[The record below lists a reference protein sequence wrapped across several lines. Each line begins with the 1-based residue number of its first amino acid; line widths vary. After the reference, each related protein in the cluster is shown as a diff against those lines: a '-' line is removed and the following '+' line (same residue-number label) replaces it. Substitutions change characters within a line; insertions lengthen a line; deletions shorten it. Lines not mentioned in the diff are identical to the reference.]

1 MKFLLIR
8 RPLHTRGAGAPPT
21 SKGIRAHKQYALDA
35 LKRGT
40 LDCLYSFAGGQGSFS
55 IINANSAEELNEK
68 IVETPLFLDSEFE
81 IHLLSDYSKY
91 MDEIAGV
98 LEKAGR

>member
-8 RPLHTRGAGAPPT
+8 RPLHIRGGGAPPT
-21 SKGIRAHKQYALDA
+21 SKAIREHKEYALDA

-55 IINANSAEELNEK
+55 IINANSAEELNERTVK
-68 IVETPLFLDSEFE
+68 TPLFLDSEFE
-81 IHLLSDYSKY
+81 IHPLSDFSKY
-91 MDEIAGV
+91 MDEVAAV
-98 LEKAGR
+98 VEKAGR

>member
-8 RPLHTRGAGAPPT
+8 RPLHFRGGPAPT
-21 SKGIRAHKQYALDA
+21 SKSIRAHKQYALDA

-40 LDCLYSFAGGQGSFS
+40 LDCLYAFAGGQGSVS
-55 IINANSAEELNEK
+55 IINANSAEELNER
-68 IVETPLFLDSEFE
+68 IMETPLFLDSEYEVHPLGDF
-81 IHLLSDYSKY
+81 SKY
-91 MDEIAGV
+91 MDEVAAV